1 MIVQT
6 DVPKFLP
13 ANRGNGVQKR
23 LNPEFVKLWES
34 YLDEG
39 MSAKG
44 VAELFGV
51 AHSTVAR
58 RYPGRGW
65 TPEQKLAHSFEVKKL
80 NKLLRKIE
88 RKNAV
93 AVPHDGFHNPELD
106 LIQRRSAGRTPQHS
120 TDY

>member
-1 MIVQT
+1 MTAQT
-6 DVPKFLP
+6 DVPKFL
-13 ANRGNGVQKR
+13 RGNRRK

-58 RYPGRGW
+58 NYPGRGW
-65 TPEQKLAHSFEVKKL
+65 SPEQKLAHSFEVKKL
-80 NKLLRKIE
+80 NRMLNRL
-88 RKNAV
+88 
-93 AVPHDGFHNPELD
+93 
-106 LIQRRSAGRTPQHS
+106 
-120 TDY
+120 